1 MPNAFN
7 FSESPFDCLSPEEQG
22 LVRNSVDIA
31 YFRAGETI
39 LDVGVKPTHLFV
51 VIKGVVQ
58 QYDGTEVIHSYGVN
72 DCFDGRGLVAEKVS
86 SRFVAAEEVVAYQL
100 AREAVSSLIASNA
113 TFGAMLFSD
122 LSNKLSAHLA
132 TQEPARAAVADDGAR
147 RRGLRAAG
155 PLRGRRYR
163 HRVGRQAVPG
173 GAHDDR
179 AGARSVERIRRA
191 SASSPIPGCSA
202 PS

>member
-1 MPNAFN
+1 LRFHHAQ
-7 FSESPFDCLSPEEQG
+7 CLQFLGIALRLPQSGGAGP
-22 LVRNSVDIA
+22 VRNSVDIA
-31 YFRAGETI
+31 YFRAGEAI

-58 QYDGTEVIHSYGVN
+58 QYDGTEVIHSYGAN

-122 LSNKLSAHLA
+122 LSNKLSALSQRKSQHELQSL
-132 TQEPARAAVADDGAR
+132 TMARVDEAFVRRPLLVDADADIVSIVR
-147 RRGLRAAG
+147 LF
-155 PLRGRRYR
+155 
-163 HRVGRQAVPG
+163 
-173 GAHDDR
+173 
-179 AGARSVERIRRA
+179 
-191 SASSPIPGCSA
+191 
-202 PS
+202 